1 MRVAIVG
8 IGIHKFGRTPE
19 LSGVQQGAC
28 AVRRALQD
36 AGARWQDMQ
45 FGYGGSYSAGNADAL
60 GNELGLTGMPFT
72 NVLNGCATG
81 GSALLAG
88 CREIQSGAADLGLV
102 AGFDKH
108 DRGAF
113 NASPAEYG
121 LGAWYG
127 EVGMMVTTQFF
138 AMKLQRYMHLYNI
151 SVDTLAR
158 VAQKAYENGALNPNA
173 WRRTPLGL
181 EEIKSSPMVNDPLTK
196 YMFCSP
202 AEGAV
207 ALVLC
212 REDQA
217 HRYTSKPVFV
227 SAAVMRT
234 RLAGAF
240 EVYGPAVSVNQVP
253 NATEL
258 ASRAAFEMA
267 GLGPRD
273 IDVAQLQDT
282 ECGAEIMHM
291 AENGFCAH
299 GDQEQMLRD
308 GATRLDGRLPI
319 NTDGGCLANGEPI
332 GASGLRQIH
341 ENVLQLRGA
350 AGSRQIPREINTAY
364 THVYGAPGVSAVTIL
379 QK

>member
-1 MRVAIVG
+1 MRVTIIG

-19 LSGVQQGAC
+19 LSGLQQGAC
-28 AVRRALQD
+28 AARRALED
-36 AGARWQDMQ
+36 AGLAWRDMQ
-45 FGYGGSYSAGNADAL
+45 FGFGGSYSAGNADAL

-88 CREIQSGAADLGLV
+88 CREIQSGAAEVGIV
-102 AGFDKH
+102 VGFDKH

-138 AMKLQRYMHLYNI
+138 AMKLQRYMHEYNI
-151 SVDTLAR
+151 SADCLAR
-158 VAQKAYENGALNPNA
+158 VAEKAYQNGAANPNA
-173 WRRTPLGL
+173 WRGTPLSL
-181 EEIKSSPMVNDPLTK
+181 AQIKTSPIVNDPLTK

-212 REDQA
+212 REDMA
-217 HRYTSKPVFV
+217 RRYTSKPVYV
-227 SAAVMRT
+227 AAAVMRT

-240 EVYGPAVSVNQVP
+240 EVYGPSVSLEKVP

-258 ASRAAFEMA
+258 ASRAAYATA

-273 IDVAQLQDT
+273 IDVIALQDT
-282 ECGAEIMHM
+282 ESGAEIMHM

-299 GDQEQMLRD
+299 GEQERLLRD
-308 GATRLDGRLPI
+308 GDTRVTGRLPV

-341 ENVLQLRGA
+341 ECVLQLRGA
-350 AGSRQIPREINTAY
+350 AGARQVTREVRTAY
-364 THVYGAPGVSAVTIL
+364 THVYGAPGISGVTIL